1 MSEISNNTTST
12 AKLVTITVEDTDEEA
27 GAVKNST
34 DSTTSF
40 CAEGSDLHGNHL
52 QVPKNPT
59 LLDDKMDAHISNET
73 LHNSL
78 RSSVRNIAAE
88 VFTTQNIT
96 TAVKC
101 RLMATLIVI
110 ICVMI
115 LLFLAPIVWYNTDP
129 PSAETYATKS
139 TVFYNLEIES
149 GCIATCPVPD
159 STWLMD
165 HCKINYSEYQDC
177 ELNSTAILG
186 LHSIYH
192 LGLNSAASQCD
203 TDDVLSFFC
212 NATLLLCNG
221 NSSSVDLTEEC
232 EEVRD
237 NKCASEWR
245 TVESIC
251 NRSVPDCMS
260 YGEDINTAYSKAPL
274 LTCPTGFDHF
284 CDSICLPVCGE
295 YFLSTEDTSIYY
307 FRFVVATFG
316 VLGLIVGIITIIVCY
331 YNLHKLLQFPRI
343 FILYNIIIWETYLG
357 FVMLPF
363 MLFIFG
369 HSLMCS
375 DRNYL
380 NSISKHA
387 YFCEIQGFMLQLLY
401 SCFVGF
407 WCFHLLHLF
416 LGLAFPFTIKVWMD
430 SSSRRKKIHITE
442 VVIVVLYGLLSPII
456 AVSVT
461 K

>member
-1 MSEISNNTTST
+1 MYVFITNSYLGYNIITMSEISNNTTST

-149 GCIATCPVPD
+149 GCIV
-159 STWLMD
+159 
-165 HCKINYSEYQDC
+165 
-177 ELNSTAILG
+177 
-186 LHSIYH
+186 
-192 LGLNSAASQCD
+192 SA
-203 TDDVLSFFC
+203 
-212 NATLLLCNG
+212 
-221 NSSSVDLTEEC
+221 
-232 EEVRD
+232 
-237 NKCASEWR
+237 
-245 TVESIC
+245 
-251 NRSVPDCMS
+251 
-260 YGEDINTAYSKAPL
+260 
-274 LTCPTGFDHF
+274 
-284 CDSICLPVCGE
+284 
-295 YFLSTEDTSIYY
+295 
-307 FRFVVATFG
+307 
-316 VLGLIVGIITIIVCY
+316 Y
-331 YNLHKLLQFPRI
+331 YNVHGYI
-343 FILYNIIIWETYLG
+343 FSYHVFYL
-357 FVMLPF
+357 P
-363 MLFIFG
+363 
-369 HSLMCS
+369 
-375 DRNYL
+375 YL
-380 NSISKHA
+380 V
-387 YFCEIQGFMLQLLY
+387 Y
-401 SCFVGF
+401 SCI
-407 WCFHLLHLF
+407 HA
-416 LGLAFPFTIKVWMD
+416 LGYL
-430 SSSRRKKIHITE
+430 SS
-442 VVIVVLYGLLSPII
+442 
-456 AVSVT
+456 A
-461 K
+461 